1 MATDSTEQ
9 ATNQQSTEDSRGSEA
24 YEALR
29 SAIGDMF
36 HEPVEKNLEGV
47 KEQVESMLDDHEDSM
62 GSGLTSLREEASALR
77 NDISKFLEAVQD
89 SHTELD
95 QQVDRT
101 KASADRAYSLLTDD
115 KENSRLEQVEETLG
129 FQSKQLQQYSQQ
141 LEDLIEWQKTHSS
154 AFEELNQ
161 GLEDHSSH
169 IKDLD
174 RRTDKLISA
183 VEEVQ
188 KKSEEQAQQINER
201 IEEVA
206 SEQQKM
212 LIGLSVWIG
221 VITIALAVVV
231 YLVG

>member
-9 ATNQQSTEDSRGSEA
+9 APNQQSTEDSRGSEA

-36 HEPVEKNLEGV
+36 HEPVEKSLEGV
-47 KEQVESMLDDHEDSM
+47 KEQVESTLDSHEDSM

-77 NDISKFLEAVQD
+77 NDIGKFLEAVQA

-95 QQVDRT
+95 EQVDKA

-115 KENSRLEQVEETLG
+115 QENSRLEQVEETLG
-129 FQSKQLQQYSQQ
+129 SQSKQLKQYSQQ
-141 LEDLIEWQKTHSS
+141 LENLIEWQKTHSS

-161 GLEDHSSH
+161 GVEEHSSH
-169 IKDLD
+169 IRDLD

-188 KKSEEQAQQINER
+188 KKSEEQAQQIKER

-206 SEQQKM
+206 SEQQRM